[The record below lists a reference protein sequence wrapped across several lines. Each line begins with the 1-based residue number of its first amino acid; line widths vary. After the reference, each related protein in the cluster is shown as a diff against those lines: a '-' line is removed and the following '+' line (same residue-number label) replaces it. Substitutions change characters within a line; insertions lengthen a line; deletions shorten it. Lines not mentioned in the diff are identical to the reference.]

1 MTKWIPC
8 NGGFIEADVVRWKE
22 AVWEKRGRSRKARL
36 ANVGERVVTGEIVR
50 DAGDGW
56 VLVLVRRCEVVSEKP
71 GRRIV
76 PLPKGHELR
85 RKRWRQRKHGTQFHA
100 TDLQSIQPGM
110 SQEQVR
116 TTLGTPSTSAVVGD
130 GKAFYYISSTMGQS
144 SFFAPTERDRQVVAV
159 YFDQGGTVQN
169 VANYGLK
176 DGKVFD
182 TISRTTPAPG
192 SRDEGLIKGL
202 FKNLGTKQVFGDGY

>member
-1 MTKWIPC
+1 MRPNLTLSSAL
-8 NGGFIEADVVRWKE
+8 GGW
-22 AVWEKRGRSRKARL
+22 RGAACGVAAAL
-36 ANVGERVVTGEIVR
+36 AL
-50 DAGDGW
+50 AG
-56 VLVLVRRCEVVSEKP
+56 CSET
-71 GRRIV
+71 
-76 PLPKGHELR
+76 LT
-85 RKRWRQRKHGTQFHA
+85 KHGTQFHA

-182 TISRTTPAPG
+182 HISRTTPAPG
-192 SRDEGLIKGL
+192 SQDEGILKAL
-202 FKNLGTKQVFGDGY
+202 FKNLGTKQIFGDGY